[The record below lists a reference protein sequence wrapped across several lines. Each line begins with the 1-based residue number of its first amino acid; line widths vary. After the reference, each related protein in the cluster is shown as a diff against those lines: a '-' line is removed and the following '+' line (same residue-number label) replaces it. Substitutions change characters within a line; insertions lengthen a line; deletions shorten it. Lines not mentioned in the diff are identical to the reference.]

1 MSKYILEK
9 SRHMKMKNVRFNGVK
24 IHLHSLFNLNQR
36 FTNFTSELLGSRF
49 WIPFLS
55 CSDSAQPNQT
65 TLHQST
71 PTRQLATVTRRLAS
85 MLQYSDTIMEWLLL
99 PLDPDLEAS
108 LKTRLLVQELLVK
121 SSLKVNESA
130 SNTVSRAQWN
140 GRQRLFIL
148 LLGLTSSLRLE
159 EGSTALVVG
168 FGGGSTDEATA
179 EVLSVLGAEG
189 QDRENAELR
198 TLGVA
203 DGRIALAH

>member
-85 MLQYSDTIMEWLLL
+85 MVRVLTRHVFGDKTCYISDRLYHIILTVRQLQYSDTIMEWLLL

-148 LLGLTSSLRLE
+148 RPAPHIKSFYMS
-159 EGSTALVVG
+159 
-168 FGGGSTDEATA
+168 
-179 EVLSVLGAEG
+179 
-189 QDRENAELR
+189 
-198 TLGVA
+198 
-203 DGRIALAH
+203 IAGDLD